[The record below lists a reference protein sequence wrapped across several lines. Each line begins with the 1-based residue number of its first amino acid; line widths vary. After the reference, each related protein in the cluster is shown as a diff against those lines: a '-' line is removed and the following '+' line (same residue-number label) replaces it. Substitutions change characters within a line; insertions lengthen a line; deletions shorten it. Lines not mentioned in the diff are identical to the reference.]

1 VARRGDREREQ
12 VRPQGVPLDE
22 RGGSAPIVIAVLRE
36 AVVDPVDST
45 WTRWR
50 RPNLGSTGRTRE
62 PAQRGRRAGP
72 ARTSHRPARPHLPG
86 RVLADVPAASRQTHQ
101 SIGTVRN
108 YLAAPIGELGVASRS
123 KAFRTAPTT
132 LVVGVSPSS
141 APGWR
146 LGGRRGR
153 LRRRGSTCVA
163 VACSAGRPGR
173 RPGDTPVARGDG
185 RSRCTVPASRGYC
198 SGEWPALR

>member
-1 VARRGDREREQ
+1 VARRGDRER

-36 AVVDPVDST
+36 AVVDPVDSM

-132 LVVGVSPSS
+132 LV
-141 APGWR
+141 
-146 LGGRRGR
+146 LGGVPLIGPWVAARRSARTSPEARLHRCGR
-153 LRRRGSTCVA
+153 RMLSWSARSAAWRYSCCSRRRSI
-163 VACSAGRPGR
+163 SLY
-173 RPGDTPVARGDG
+173 
-185 RSRCTVPASRGYC
+185 RSRVERVL
-198 SGEWPALR
+198 LR